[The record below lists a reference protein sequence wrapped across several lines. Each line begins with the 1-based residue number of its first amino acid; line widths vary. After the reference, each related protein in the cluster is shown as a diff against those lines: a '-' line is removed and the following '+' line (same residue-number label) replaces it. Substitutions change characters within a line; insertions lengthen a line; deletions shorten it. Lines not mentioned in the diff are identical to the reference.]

1 MEKYKSQF
9 PPNFLW
15 GASTSAH
22 QVEGDNHNQW
32 SVWEL
37 ENAKALAKTA
47 AQRLDWLPVWE
58 QIKDQA
64 QDPDNYISG
73 KGIDHYR
80 RYKADFDLAKGLN
93 LNALRFGVEWARLE
107 PKQGKWN
114 QEAVNHYKKYI
125 QELRKRGIEPVLNI
139 WHWTNPVWFEELGGF
154 KKRDN
159 LKYFDRFVQ
168 KVASELTDDV
178 TYVITLNEP
187 NVYVTHSYGLGFW
200 PPQEKNWLSASLVYL
215 NLIKAHK
222 RAYRILK
229 DHDPQL
235 MIGVAPQLANVQQKR
250 PQNIVDLVSTK
261 TMRYFWNWW
270 YLNRIRRQQDFI
282 GFNHYFSDYYKN
294 TKIDNPEV
302 PKNDLG
308 WYMEPEGLHPL
319 LTRVWAHYRK
329 PILITENG
337 VADMDDKYRKWWIE
351 ESVIAMERALSEGV
365 QVVGYMHWSLLDNF
379 EWAYGWWPKFG
390 LIGVDRENGMKRE
403 VKQSAKYYART
414 IRYIS
419 KG

>member
-1 MEKYKSQF
+1 MEKYNSQF
-9 PPNFLW
+9 PRNFLW

-37 ENAKALAKTA
+37 ENAKALASTA
-47 AQRLDWLPVWE
+47 NQRLAWLPEWE
-58 QIKDQA
+58 RVKDQA

-73 KGIDHYR
+73 KGVDHYR
-80 RYKADFDLAKGLN
+80 KYKSDFDLAKSLN
-93 LNALRFGVEWARLE
+93 LNALRFGIEWARIE
-107 PKQGKWN
+107 PKQGRWD
-114 QEAVNHYKKYI
+114 QEAIEHYKKYI
-125 QELRKRGIEPVLNI
+125 VELKKRGIEPVMNL
-139 WHWTNPVWFEELGGF
+139 WHWTNPVWFEKLGGF
-154 KKRDN
+154 KKKDN
-159 LKYFDRFVQ
+159 LKYFEKFVQ
-168 KVASELTDDV
+168 KVASEFSEDV
-178 TYVITLNEP
+178 TYIITLNEP
-187 NVYVTHSYGLGFW
+187 NVYATHSFALGFW
-200 PPQEKNWLSASLVYL
+200 PPQEKNWLSAGLVYI
-215 NLIKAHK
+215 NLIRAHK

-229 DHDPQL
+229 HHNPHL
-235 MIGVAPQLANVQQKR
+235 LIGVAPQLANVQQKR
-250 PQNIVDLVSTK
+250 PQNVVDLVSTK

-319 LTRVWAHYRK
+319 LVRVWAHYRK

-351 ESVIAMERALSEGV
+351 ESIIAMERALSEGV

-390 LIGVDRENGMKRE
+390 LISVDRKNGMKRE
-403 VKQSAKYYART
+403 VKQSAKYYARS
-414 IRYIS
+414 IKSINR
-419 KG
+419 K